1 MGVSL
6 DLQLFGRNV
15 LDKLKLQPDQRITE
29 VIISDPERNKNV
41 CTRFYGNSPNSCLDI
56 SMNQKGRPQ
65 GDAGGKVIG
74 SSKDIRIHPLGTINV

>member
-1 MGVSL
+1 MSL
-6 DLQLFGRNV
+6 DLQLFGHKV

-41 CTRFYGNSPNSCLDI
+41 CTIFYGNSPNSCLDI
-56 SMNQKGRPQ
+56 SIEKCLRCLPQ
-65 GDAGGKVIG
+65 GDAGGRVIG